1 MFTKEMLME
10 YRMLME
16 AGDTLEVIERFY
28 DDDIEQQE
36 NYDASIKGK
45 HVLLQLEKDNI
56 ERVHS
61 FQIKVHNLLAEA
73 ETGRVL
79 GEMEIRFDSKKNGR
93 KILEEAFV
101 QRWRQGKIIYQR
113 FYYKDFQEYIG

>member
-16 AGDTLEVIERFY
+16 ASETLEVIERFY

-61 FQIKVHNLLAEA
+61 FQIQVHNLLAEA

-113 FYYKDFQEYIG
+113 FYYKDFREYIG

>member
-10 YRMLME
+10 YRRLME

-61 FQIKVHNLLAEA
+61 FQIKIHNLLAEA

>member
-113 FYYKDFQEYIG
+113 FYYKDFREYIG